1 MRHKRRILLL
11 FLLALAPTAHAQA
24 PPGTADSA
32 AHAHGAV
39 GELPAG
45 MSVRQVPTHAD
56 TSRVM
61 PRIYLAWGA
70 PFGQPGARDHIAQ
83 ACGDTAAT
91 DTLYVSMDPMAVRP
105 RFIGWLA
112 TLYFRAAPGDTLPA
126 FWQYAT
132 GGPGRSP
139 VRNEVADARTP
150 MPGEPAWP
158 ELQAFGGGHMDHT
171 GSSAR
176 LRMVAAVD
184 LNKAPLLVPGR
195 RYTLARVIVRRP
207 ATTEAGCGRAMCV
220 ELATIQ
226 CTFGEHTA
234 QEPVSH
240 VGQRFARMNDPQGE
254 ACGDAVPAASRTD
267 RPKPPPKRSRR

>member
-1 MRHKRRILLL
+1 MRSLRCTLAAVALS
-11 FLLALAPTAHAQA
+11 LLAAFPAHAQEA
-24 PPGTADSA
+24 PDSSAHTHDPAGALPPG
-32 AHAHGAV
+32 V
-39 GELPAG
+39 N
-45 MSVRQVPTHAD
+45 VVQVPTHAD

-61 PRIYLAWGA
+61 PRIFLAWGA
-70 PFGQPGARDHIAQ
+70 PFGEAGSREHIAYT
-83 ACGDTAAT
+83 CGDTAAT
-91 DTLYVSMDPMAVRP
+91 DTLYVSMDPIAMRP
-105 RFIGWLA
+105 RFVGWLA

-126 FWQYAT
+126 FWRYST
-132 GGPGRSP
+132 GLPGRSP

-150 MPGEPAWP
+150 MPGRAAWP

-184 LNKAPLLVPGR
+184 LTKAPQLTPGS

-207 ATTEAGCGRAMCV
+207 AATDEECGRPMCV

-226 CTFGEHTA
+226 CTFGEHTG

-240 VGQRFARMNDPQGE
+240 VGQRFVRLNDPDGVACTE
-254 ACGDAVPAASRTD
+254 ADPAASAAGK
-267 RPKPPPKRSRR
+267 PKPKLRRAVRR